1 MGITGQGEVRGLL
14 MGGVGVIGT
23 GIGVAAGIWW
33 LCLVG
38 VAILALA
45 GVFRPVVWISAF
57 VFALPFYFGFTL
69 PLLPNRN
76 FGIIDIGILG
86 GIAVT
91 IGHFLLSNLLHSQSL
106 NLGHW
111 QLEIRRLGDWR
122 LSLLWLIAGW
132 ALAASVAAE
141 HS

>member
-1 MGITGQGEVRGLL
+1 

-38 VAILALA
+38 VALLALA
-45 GVFRPVVWISAF
+45 GVFRPALWIAAF

-86 GIAVT
+86 GLAVT
-91 IGHFLLSNLLHSQSL
+91 LGHFLLSTLQSPISQSL
-106 NLGHW
+106 NLSISKGVYETNIHSTH
-111 QLEIRRLGDWR
+111 IVVP
-122 LSLLWLIAGW
+122 LSLCAIPVCPGRGAR
-132 ALAASVAAE
+132 SC
-141 HS
+141 